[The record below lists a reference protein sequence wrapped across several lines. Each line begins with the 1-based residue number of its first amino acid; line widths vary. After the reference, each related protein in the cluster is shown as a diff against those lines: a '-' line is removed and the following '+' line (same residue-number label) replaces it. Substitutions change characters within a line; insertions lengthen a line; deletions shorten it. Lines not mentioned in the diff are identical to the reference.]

1 MERSLYELLRVGLN
15 GLLTLNVL
23 KCLYWLEAENKF
35 NQLGQIHYDDTEER
49 SSHVTMKEEGRTDMV
64 HPMERYPIK

>member
-15 GLLTLNVL
+15 GQLTLNVL
-23 KCLYWLEAENKF
+23 KCLYLLEAENKF
-35 NQLGQIHYDDTEER
+35 NQLWQIHQDDTEER
-49 SSHVTMKEEGRTDMV
+49 ISHVTMKEEGRTDMA

>member
-23 KCLYWLEAENKF
+23 KCLYLLEAENKF
-35 NQLGQIHYDDTEER
+35 NQLWQIHQDDTEER
-49 SSHVTMKEEGRTDMV
+49 ISHVTMKEEGRTDMA

>member
-1 MERSLYELLRVGLN
+1 MERSLYELLRAGLN

-23 KCLYWLEAENKF
+23 KCLYLLEAENKF
-35 NQLGQIHYDDTEER
+35 NQLWQIHQDDTEER
-49 SSHVTMKEEGRTDMV
+49 ISHVTMKEEGRTDMA